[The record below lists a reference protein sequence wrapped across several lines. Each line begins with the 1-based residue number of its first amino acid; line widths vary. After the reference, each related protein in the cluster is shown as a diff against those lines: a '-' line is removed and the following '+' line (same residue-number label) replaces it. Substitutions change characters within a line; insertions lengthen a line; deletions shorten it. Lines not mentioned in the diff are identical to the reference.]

1 MPNRIHGAEYPVDRI
16 FCGDFIFSIPLY
28 QRPYAWE
35 VEQAEALLDDLLGFL
50 GDDSAPIDEVNPYF
64 LGSIVL
70 IKSDGLPEAEV
81 VDGQQRLTTL
91 TILLAVLR
99 EVLPPEWAKTITER
113 LYQKGNPVDINPK
126 GRENRYRLTL
136 RERDAEFFKNY
147 VQIEGGMAK
156 LQALNKAVLSDSQE
170 HIRENAL
177 KLLERLTAISEQK
190 RCQLTQFILYK
201 CLLVVVSTPDMD
213 SAYRIFSVLN
223 DRGLDLS
230 HTDILKSEVIGKIP
244 EAQQEQYN
252 KLWEDTEEKLGRD
265 TFRDLFSHI
274 RMMYRKAK
282 SQDTVLKEIRQYVK
296 PTEHPTHFIDD
307 VLYPAAQA
315 YADIQDCAYESHQH
329 AEAINTCFRYL
340 NRVDNVDWLPPAIS
354 YLSRYS
360 NQPAQLLWFFTQLDR
375 LASGLMIRRANIN
388 ERMRR
393 YATLLTWIEESK
405 DLQSPESPLH
415 LTQEECHDVIQRL
428 NGPLYLESKIRLY
441 VLLRLDTHLSGG
453 EAVYNFPRITVEH
466 VLPQNPKP
474 ESEWL
479 DWFDDEESRQ
489 GYVHRLGNLVLLSRY
504 KNSSASNYDF
514 ETKKQKYFGGKD
526 GVSPFVITTQV
537 LKETEWTPDVVERR
551 QKDLIGCLTKLWRL
565 DEPAPVMALQA

>member
-1 MPNRIHGAEYPVDRI
+1 MPTKIHGAEYPIEKI
-16 FCGDFIFSIPLY
+16 FCDDFVFSIPLY

-35 VEQAEALLDDLLGFL
+35 IEQAEALLDDLLGFL
-50 GDDSAPIDEVNPYF
+50 GEGNDQIDELNPYF

-70 IKSDGLPEAEV
+70 IKAEGSTQAEV

-91 TILLAVLR
+91 TILLSVLR
-99 EVLPPEWAKTITER
+99 EVVPEDFAKALTEY
-113 LYQKGNPVDINPK
+113 LYEKGNLIRGTP
-126 GRENRYRLTL
+126 NRYRLTL
-136 RERDAEFFKNY
+136 RERDAQFFQEHIQN
-147 VQIEGGMAK
+147 EGGLSK
-156 LQALNKAVLSDSQE
+156 LIELKNKPLSDSQA
-170 HIRENAL
+170 HIRNNAL
-177 KLLERLTAISEQK
+177 KLLQRLQELPQQQCV
-190 RCQLTQFILYK
+190 RLTQFVVTG

-230 HTDILKSEVIGKIP
+230 HTDILKSEIIGKIP

-252 KLWEDTEEKLGRD
+252 KLWEDTEDLLGRD

-307 VLYPAAQA
+307 VLYPAALA
-315 YADIQDCAYESHQH
+315 YADIRDCAYESHQH

-340 NRVDNVDWLPPAIS
+340 NRVDNVDWLPPAIA
-354 YLSRYS
+354 YLSRHS
-360 NQPAQLLWFFTQLDR
+360 NQPAQLLRFFTQLDR

-393 YATLLTWIEESK
+393 YARLLAWIEEGK

-415 LTQEECHDVIQRL
+415 LTQEECRDVIQRL

-441 VLLRLDTHLSGG
+441 VLLRLDTYLSGG

-474 ESEWL
+474 KSEWL
-479 DWFDDEESRQ
+479 EWFGDEESRQ
-489 GYVHRLGNLVLLSRY
+489 GYVHHLGNLVLLSRY

-526 GVSPFVITTQV
+526 SVSPFVITTQV

-551 QKDLIGCLTKLWRL
+551 QEELIGCLTKLWRL
-565 DEPAPVMALQA
+565 DEHAPVMALQA